1 MVTQKIMDKKIVQS
15 ATACVVA
22 IQRTTVSIIMT
33 YIIDINIVTVKNHY
47 VIKTL

>member
-22 IQRTTVSIIMT
+22 REPQ
-33 YIIDINIVTVKNHY
+33 YQ
-47 VIKTL
+47 LL